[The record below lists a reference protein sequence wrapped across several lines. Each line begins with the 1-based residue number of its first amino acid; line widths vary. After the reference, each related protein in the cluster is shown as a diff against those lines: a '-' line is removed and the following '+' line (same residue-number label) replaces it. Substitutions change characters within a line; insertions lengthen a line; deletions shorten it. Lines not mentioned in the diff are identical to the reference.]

1 MSYLSFMKPFHSHNI
16 VILRN
21 PIAMSKY
28 RLSSMQQKVFI
39 EVALYL
45 KNNTAEKLCKIL
57 VRDFY
62 DRIGIKTNDHNE
74 LYAQIRQMQEVIIH
88 IPKSRRKG
96 QVAYIDA
103 SIFASVEVGVDKFNR
118 ATIEI
123 EVSEK
128 LKPYFVEI
136 VDGDFFSYKIENTRK
151 LKSPQSIKMYLYLRS
166 WAWIGKHK
174 IQYTELRDI
183 LCIDINDYQYFK
195 DFRVRVLDKA
205 QKEIH
210 EKTDLRFEYVLIR
223 EVPTNPNTP
232 VHEIEF
238 VITGPPKDE
247 APVQLEI
254 FVPDGVYKLYC
265 EFEAISIEDY
275 QSLLKRLRTTSERLH
290 DVLLLA
296 QSERFKGNNIRSIQP
311 YIISALKSQGAKGL
325 SAKRKDATERV
336 RTNKEIET
344 AIRNGL
350 DNFKQQYFI
359 QLGTEASQEIKNA
372 FWASLQEEIS
382 KKPVLKD
389 VYFDGDIPK
398 PHAIRESLG
407 ATLAEEDKVTDYQLS
422 LLYMESLG
430 KPVLKEKGFW
440 EYSPKPK
447 ATNDLAL

>member
-1 MSYLSFMKPFHSHNI
+1 MSYLPFMKPYYSPNT

-28 RLSSMQQKVFI
+28 KLSSMQQKVFI
-39 EVALYL
+39 EVALHL
-45 KNNTAEKLCKIL
+45 KNNPAEKLCKIL

-62 DRIGIKTNDHNE
+62 DKIGIKTNDHNE

-88 IPKSRRKG
+88 IPKSRHKG

-103 SIFASVEVGVDKFNR
+103 SIFASVEVGADKFNR

-166 WAWIGKHK
+166 WAWIGRHK
-174 IQYTELRDI
+174 IQYAELRDI
-183 LCIDINDYQYFK
+183 LGIDINDYQYFK

-210 EKTDLRFEYVLIR
+210 EKTDLRFEYVLFR
-223 EVPTNPNTP
+223 EVHTNPNTP

-238 VITGPPKDE
+238 AITSPPSEE

-254 FVPDGVYKLYC
+254 FVPDDVYKLYC
-265 EFEAISIEDY
+265 EFEVISIEDY
-275 QSLLKRLRTTSERLH
+275 QAFIKRLRTTSERLH

-296 QSERFKGNNIRSIQP
+296 QSEKLKGNNIRSIQP
-311 YIISALKSQGAKGL
+311 YVISALKSQGAKGF
-325 SAKRKDATERV
+325 SARRKEATERV
-336 RTNKEIET
+336 RINKEIET
-344 AIRNGL
+344 AIRGGL
-350 DNFKQQYFI
+350 DDFKQRYFI
-359 QLGTEASQEIKNA
+359 QLGSEAPQEIKNT
-372 FWASLQEEIS
+372 FWASLQEEIA
-382 KKPVLKD
+382 KRPKLKD

-398 PHAIRESLG
+398 ADAIRESLG
-407 ATLAEEDKVTDYQLS
+407 AVLAQEDSITDHQLS

-430 KPVLKEKGFW
+430 KSVLKEKGFW
-440 EYSPKPK
+440 EYSPKS
-447 ATNDLAL
+447 ANDLAL